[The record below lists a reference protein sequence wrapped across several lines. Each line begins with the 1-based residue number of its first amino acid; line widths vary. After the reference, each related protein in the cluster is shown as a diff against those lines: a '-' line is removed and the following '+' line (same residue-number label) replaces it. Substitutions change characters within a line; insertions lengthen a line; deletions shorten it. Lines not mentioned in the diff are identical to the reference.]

1 SMPVDPH
8 VTGPLSRALAVPASA
23 YIRTIRRRGE
33 LAAAMAE
40 RLEAV
45 DVLALPTV
53 PMVAPSIAAMASDE
67 ALRDRTEG
75 LLLRNTQV
83 ANQFDLCAI
92 SLPMPGT
99 KLPAGLMLVGKHGD
113 DRRLLAI
120 AAAVEALLG
129 R

>member
-1 SMPVDPH
+1 
-8 VTGPLSRALAVPASA
+8 ASA

-33 LAAAMAE
+33 LATAMAE

-53 PMVAPSIAAMASDE
+53 PIVAPSIAAMAGDE

-99 KLPAGLMLVGKHGD
+99 KLPAGLMLVGKHGH

-120 AAAVEALLG
+120 AAVVEALLG